1 MNTPPESAKTQ
12 CERLLA
18 HLKLGLPLTA
28 HKALY
33 GYGCQ
38 RLAARMWDLRQ
49 VGTRSKSGR
58 WKCRPGTEERR
69 AWRNTGLEVMQ
80 HEHLQNL
87 PLRRLRR
94 AHLLHDGRWAGR
106 GVGAGQ
112 RGRAWSSEV
121 FCERAS

>member
-1 MNTPPESAKTQ
+1 MNTPPESAQTQ

-49 VGTRSKSGR
+49 VGHQIEKRMVEVATR
-58 WKCRPGTEERR
+58 
-69 AWRNTGLEVMQ
+69 
-80 HEHLQNL
+80 
-87 PLRRLRR
+87 
-94 AHLLHDGRWAGR
+94 DGRKARVAEYTLTG
-106 GVGAGQ
+106 GEA
-112 RGRAWSSEV
+112 A
-121 FCERAS
+121 